1 MIIHPKH
8 SKNIFEDCVLAIGMD
23 EAIAIGELSKTAIRL
38 YLFLREHAFRTKGH
52 LIVDFELA
60 KQLCQYKQ
68 NKSVYNAL
76 NELVSNNILAK
87 SKDSIEFYY
96 NPKFINHEKE

>member
-1 MIIHPKH
+1 MIIHKKH
-8 SKNIFEDCVLAIGMD
+8 SENIFKDCVLSIGMN
-23 EAIAIGELSKTAIRL
+23 EAVSIGGLSKTSIRL
-38 YLFLREHAFRTKGH
+38 YLFLREHAFRTNGY
-52 LIVDFELA
+52 LIIDFELA

-96 NPKFINHEKE
+96 NPKFISHEKE